1 MYTFF
6 VLQKE
11 SAASKTAVH
20 LNCITDNQ
28 GLSEFVW
35 RVFHF
40 ISRAGEKNLYCGSTI
55 SHSNIFIELVAKAH
69 VLKPDQLEMTFYLIS
84 QFTTFVCGESL
95 LLPRSASKFHNALPF
110 YYCRDSQSER
120 GARQFFAL
128 LILFNCRTRHANN
141 LFKSH
146 VILILNI

>member
-40 ISRAGEKNLYCGSTI
+40 IARAGEITLYCGSTI

-84 QFTTFVCGESL
+84 HLPHSVCGESFCCYFDQHPNSTTL
-95 LLPRSASKFHNALPF
+95 FLFITAGTHNQREVRGSSLP
-110 YYCRDSQSER
+110 Y
-120 GARQFFAL
+120 
-128 LILFNCRTRHANN
+128 
-141 LFKSH
+141 
-146 VILILNI
+146 